1 MAKLAPNK
9 RVKFNPEDHT
19 YRIGRKQL
27 IGVTSLMR
35 KHGLSADYSGIDPDT
50 LARAAALGTAAHR
63 CIEDYCDGLPV
74 VENKLLKSF
83 KKLGLSIA
91 ATELLISD
99 NETVASSIDLVAE
112 TGEKDTYDLIDIK
125 RTDKVHTEALAW
137 QLGIYKYLVEKQ
149 CKVKVRDCYCLHV
162 KKGDSEGIEN
172 DTCKPLIKIE
182 PAPAE
187 EVEELIRCEREGERY
202 MPMPED
208 GPEISL
214 VLNESEIAEYQSTL
228 DEISAYKAAM
238 AVLEQRQKELQEKV
252 LAYMLEN
259 NVPELKSDT
268 GSFKVKA
275 AYQRTSID
283 SAKLKKD
290 HPELAEQYTKTATV
304 AASLIYTAR

>member
-1 MAKLAPNK
+1 MGKLAPNK
-9 RVKFNPEDHT
+9 KVKFNPKEHS
-19 YRIGRKQL
+19 YRIGKKQL

-35 KHGLSADYSGIDPDT
+35 KHGLSPDYSGIDPEV
-50 LARAAALGTAAHR
+50 LAHAAELGTAAHK
-63 CIEDYCDGLPV
+63 CIEEYCDGLPV
-74 VENKLLKSF
+74 VENKLIKSF

-99 NETVASSIDLVAE
+99 NETVASSIDLVAD
-112 TGEKDTYDLIDIK
+112 TGEKDTYDLIDMK
-125 RTDKVHTEALAW
+125 RTDRVHNEALAW

-149 CKVKVRDCYCLHV
+149 CKVKVRDCYCLPI
-162 KKGDSEGIEN
+162 KKGDNDSIEN
-172 DTCKPLIKIE
+172 DTCKPLIKID
-182 PAPAE
+182 PVPAE
-187 EVEELIRCEREGERY
+187 EVAELIRCERDGERY

-214 VLNESEIAEYQSTL
+214 VLNESELAEYQSTL
-228 DEISAYKAAM
+228 NEISAYKAAM

-259 NVPELKSDT
+259 NLPELKSDA

-290 HPELAEQYTKTATV
+290 YPEIAEQYTKTATV
-304 AASLIYTAR
+304 AASLTFTAR